1 MKNREASMLRDF
13 FNHFQ
18 YTICSIRRGANLLRP
33 PVAEISQE
41 VGFVA
46 PGNRASVLDFSGER
60 AAALGNQLK
69 GSSAVRG
76 A

>member
-1 MKNREASMLRDF
+1 MRLRCHFDQGRVGEALTTASGRNFVRL
-13 FNHFQ
+13 
-18 YTICSIRRGANLLRP
+18 
-33 PVAEISQE
+33 
-41 VGFVA
+41 GFEA

-60 AAALGNQLK
+60 AAALGNQPK